1 MIKVILWDVD
11 GTLLDFE
18 KAEYAAMKICFN
30 TFGLGECTDEMIER
44 YAEINKRYWER
55 LERGEVTRQQVLT
68 CRFEEFFQEEGIM
81 TECAAEFNLE
91 YQRQLGENVFFCD
104 NSYELVK
111 NLRGQVKQ
119 YAVTNGSKIAQD
131 GKLNKSGLINLFDD
145 VFISE
150 VVGVEKPGVE
160 FFDHVWSVIGRYT
173 PDEVMIVGDSLTS
186 DIKGGNNAEIL
197 CCWYNPKGLPN
208 NKGVRVDYEISHL
221 NEIGEILEKSKGW
234 NGNL

>member
-30 TFGLGECTDEMIER
+30 KFGLGECTDEMIER

-55 LERGEVTRQQVLT
+55 LERGEVTRQQVLI
-68 CRFEEFFQEEGIM
+68 CRFEDFFQAEGIVSD
-81 TECAAEFNLE
+81 CAAELNLE

-104 NSYELVK
+104 DSYDLLSQLK
-111 NLRGQVKQ
+111 ASGKVKQ
-119 YAVTNGSKIAQD
+119 YAVTNGSKVAQD

-150 VVGVEKPGVE
+150 VVGVEKPGIG
-160 FFDHVWSVIGRYT
+160 FFEHVWEKIGTY
-173 PDEVMIVGDSLTS
+173 PSGEVMIIGDSLTS
-186 DIKGGNNAEIL
+186 DMQGGNNAGIL
-197 CCWYNPKGLPN
+197 TCWYNPKGLEN
-208 NKGVRVDYEISHL
+208 NKGVKLDYEIRQL
-221 NEIGEILEKSKGW
+221 KEVMNVLEECK
-234 NGNL
+234 